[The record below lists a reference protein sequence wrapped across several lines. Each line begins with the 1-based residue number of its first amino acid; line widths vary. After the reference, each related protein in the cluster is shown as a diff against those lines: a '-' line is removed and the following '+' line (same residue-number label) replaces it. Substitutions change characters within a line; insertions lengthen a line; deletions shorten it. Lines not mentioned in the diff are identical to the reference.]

1 MTGEKAGNT
10 KNGKSANSGIGP
22 LVRKGLWLWGRSGWR
37 RMGFLCKAG
46 LRVRGAN
53 QRRRRLRQELGGAVP
68 TVLVASVTMHCN
80 YDCQGCYS
88 RGRPET
94 DELSEKELDTLFLE
108 AEAMGFL
115 AVVVTGGEPLLRS
128 DILEIIKRHPQLLF
142 VMITNGSFLTPEK
155 ARVIANLSNLLVL
168 VSIEGSPADTDGR
181 RGAGAHAAAL
191 EAMLYMQRAGAFFGF
206 AVTNNMANSEYL
218 GSDMFIAEVI
228 RLGCTV
234 GLITEYVPCG
244 PRPRRDWIMD
254 EDKRAAFRSR
264 IEEIRSS
271 KPIVLVQFPHDEYG
285 DENLCTGAGRASLH
299 INAQGG
305 VEPCPF
311 VPVSRDSIRRGGLR
325 AAITSPFLQAIR
337 DRRHLLSRQN
347 LACSLF
353 EHLAEVETLAGGFEP
368 PADQATESREQ
379 KTG

>member
-1 MTGEKAGNT
+1 MVSVTGEETA
-10 KNGKSANSGIGP
+10 KSLNKGIGP

-37 RMGFLCKAG
+37 RLGFLVKAG
-46 LRVRGAN
+46 LRVWGAN
-53 QRRRRLRQELGGAVP
+53 QRRRRCRQELGTDLP
-68 TVLVASVTMHCN
+68 TVLVVSVTMHCN

-94 DELSEKELDTLFLE
+94 GEMSGEELDTLFSE
-108 AEAMGFL
+108 AEATGLL
-115 AVVVTGGEPLLRS
+115 AVVVTGGEPLSRP
-128 DILEIIKRHPQLLF
+128 DILEIIRRHQKLLF

-155 ARVIANLSNLLVL
+155 AGFIRGLNNLLVL
-168 VSIEGSPADTDGR
+168 VSIEGCPADTDGR
-181 RGAGAHAAAL
+181 RGAGTHATAL
-191 EAMLYMQRAGAFFGF
+191 QAMAYLKEAGAFFGF
-206 AVTNNMANSEYL
+206 AATNNMANSEYL
-218 GSDMFIAEVI
+218 GSDQFIDEVI

-244 PRPRRDWIMD
+244 PRPRLDWIMA
-254 EDKRAAFRSR
+254 EETRKAFRHR
-264 IEEIRSS
+264 IVEIRSS
-271 KPIVLVQFPHDEYG
+271 RPIVLVQFPQDEYG
-285 DENLCTGAGRASLH
+285 EENLCTGAGRASLH

-337 DRRHLLSRQN
+337 ERRHLLSRQD

-353 EHLAEVETLAGGFEP
+353 EHLDEVETLAGGFEAP
-368 PADQATESREQ
+368 LDHAEENREE